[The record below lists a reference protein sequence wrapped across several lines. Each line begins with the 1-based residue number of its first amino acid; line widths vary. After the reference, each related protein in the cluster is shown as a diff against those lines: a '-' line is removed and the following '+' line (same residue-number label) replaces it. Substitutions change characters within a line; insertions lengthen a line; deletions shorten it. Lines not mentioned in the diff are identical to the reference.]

1 MDSTAASS
9 ETGRAVSGQVGTV
22 VDEVTV
28 EVERGK
34 IAEFSRAAHVRDAV
48 HTDQREAQR
57 RGLSDV
63 AATAT
68 HVVVAGHHRSQ
79 AALLETLGLE
89 LSRVVVG
96 GTSWEY
102 SRPLVAGDSL
112 TGRRVVTG
120 DATKTTSSGSMLR
133 VITLQTEFRDQHG
146 RLAVRQLETILERGR
161 R

>member
-1 MDSTAASS
+1 VENTR
-9 ETGRAVSGQVGTV
+9 ERTEPTGESLVGMV
-22 VDEVTV
+22 VDEVAF

-34 IAEFSRAAHVRDAV
+34 IAEFAKATGVQDAV
-48 HTDQREAQR
+48 HTDRREAQR
-57 RGLSDV
+57 RGLHDV

-79 AALLETLGLE
+79 SAMLAKLGLE
-89 LSRVVVG
+89 LARVVVG

-112 TGRRVVTG
+112 TGRRLVT
-120 DATKTTSSGSMLR
+120 DDETKVTASGSVLR
-133 VITLQTEFRDQHG
+133 IIMLQTDYRDQDG
-146 RLAVRQLETILERGR
+146 RVVVRQQETILERGR

>member
-1 MDSTAASS
+1 MSSTETS
-9 ETGRAVSGQVGTV
+9 ESTRREFSGQVGTV
-22 VDEVTV
+22 VDEVAF

-34 IAEFSRAAHVRDAV
+34 IAEFSRAIRGQDPV
-48 HTDQREAQR
+48 HTDRREAQR

-112 TGRRVVTG
+112 TGRRVVTA
-120 DATKTTSSGSMLR
+120 DATKTTSSGSTLR